1 MCRSHA
7 TKHAD
12 ALFSADVRARD
23 GGCVVTDFVRKVECW
38 GPLQCMHLVSRRY
51 RSVRWLDKNAVAGCA
66 GHHSYL
72 TPRPDE
78 HYDFCK
84 PLLGREAYD
93 ELLHEALNG
102 PAPDLEAILTEL
114 KGAA

>member
-23 GGCVVTDFVRKVECW
+23 GGCVAAKFVRKVECW

-51 RSVRWLDKNAVAGCA
+51 RSVRWSMVNGIAGCA

-72 TPRPDE
+72 TARPDE

-84 PLLGREAYD
+84 RLLGRDAYD
-93 ELLHEALNG
+93 ALLHEALNG
-102 PAPDLEAILTEL
+102 SAPDLEAILTEL